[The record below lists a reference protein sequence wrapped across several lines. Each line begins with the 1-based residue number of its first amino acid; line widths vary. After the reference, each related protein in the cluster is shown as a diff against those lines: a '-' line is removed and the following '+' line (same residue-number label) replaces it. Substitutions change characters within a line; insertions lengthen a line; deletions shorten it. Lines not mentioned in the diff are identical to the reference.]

1 MALPLNVFKTITK
14 VATTNPV
21 GIYTAPVGYTG
32 VVLLAQVANIDSV
45 SHDVSLSHQRTS
57 TAGIA
62 VTTEMLKN
70 FPISG
75 NDTANLLSGK
85 LVLES
90 GDVLV
95 LSGSN
100 ASNLKFI
107 GSILE
112 TLN

>member
-1 MALPLNVFKTITK
+1 MALALNVFKTITK
-14 VATTNPV
+14 VATTNAV

-32 VVLLAQVANIDSV
+32 VILLAQCANIGNNTQTV
-45 SHDVSLSHQRTS
+45 SFSHKRTV
-57 TAGIA
+57 AGIA
-62 VTTEMLKN
+62 ITTEIVKN
-70 FPISG
+70 FPISTS
-75 NDTANLLSGK
+75 DTANLLSGK

-95 LSGSN
+95 LN
-100 ASNLKFI
+100 ASNGTDIKFL